1 MNNGIAVVLV
11 VEDSAIIRMGAI
23 DLVLSAGYEALEA
36 CDADEAIRILESRDD
51 VDLVF
56 TDVQMPGTMDGIK
69 LSHYIRERWPPV
81 KLIVASGATILEES
95 SLPMGAGSSRNPTMI
110 TQSQTQWPACCRARF
125 RRAPRIEALS
135 VTSPRA
141 ASRPFARRGCCID
154 ALPIKRHAPLRGSM
168 LVPEPR
174 VFTLRNQ

>member
-11 VEDSAIIRMGAI
+11 VEDSAIIRMGAV

-36 CDADEAIRILESRDD
+36 CDADEAIRILESRSDI
-51 VDLVF
+51 DLVF

-95 SLPMGAGSSRNPTMI
+95 SLPGGSKFFSKPYDDHTIADAMARLLSSEISND
-110 TQSQTQWPACCRARF
+110 PA
-125 RRAPRIEALS
+125 
-135 VTSPRA
+135 V
-141 ASRPFARRGCCID
+141 
-154 ALPIKRHAPLRGSM
+154 
-168 LVPEPR
+168 
-174 VFTLRNQ
+174 